1 MATALIST
9 LAAGLVGAFCW
20 RTWWSIGFAFAVPII
35 VGLQSRR
42 AWALAVATAY
52 FGAASWPLVL
62 AYAAF
67 AEASITSGA
76 LAWMTA
82 VVLLS
87 LPLTV
92 AWSQNRTA
100 AAWRIPIALAVG
112 VLPPF
117 GLIGWASPVT
127 SAGVLFPGTAWLGFA
142 AVIITPGLIL
152 LRRPPIWI
160 AIAAAS
166 VLSFCFSQLVLPPSA
181 WAAVETNL
189 VPGRRFAG
197 ADELIAS
204 DTVQSIVSDSHAAVT
219 VLPETVIVRWTE
231 ATEAFWQPTLEELH
245 RQHRLAVI
253 GAGVPIP
260 DSPAYRNAALVVGG
274 GKPQA
279 FFQRVPVPVGMWR
292 PFGTGPSVPLR
303 LQGPGTIEVAGQR
316 VAFLICYEQLLVL
329 PILLSAIDQ
338 PTLIVGIA
346 NQYWVRETT
355 IPAAQRASLMAW
367 SRLFAL
373 PLLIAENK

>member
-1 MATALIST
+1 MATALLST
-9 LAAGLVGAFCW
+9 LAAGLVGAFGW

-42 AWALAVATAY
+42 SWALAVATAY
-52 FGAASWPLVL
+52 FGAASWPLAR

-76 LAWMTA
+76 LAWMIA
-82 VVLLS
+82 VLLLS

-92 AWSQNRTA
+92 AWTQNRTA
-100 AAWRIPIALAVG
+100 AAWRIPMALAAG
-112 VLPPF
+112 VLPPL
-117 GLIGWASPVT
+117 GLVGWASPVT

-142 AVIITPGLIL
+142 AVITAPGLIL
-152 LRRPPIWI
+152 LGRPRIWI
-160 AIAAAS
+160 ALAAAS
-166 VLSFCFSQLVLPPSA
+166 VLSFCFSRPVPPPSA
-181 WAAVETNL
+181 WMAIGTNF
-189 VPGRRFAG
+189 VPGRRFEG
-197 ADELIAS
+197 ADEFIAS
-204 DTVQSIVSDSHAAVT
+204 DAVQRIVSASRAWVT
-219 VLPETVIVRWTE
+219 VLPETVISRWTE
-231 ATEAFWQPTLEELH
+231 ATEAFWEPTLAKLH

-253 GAGVPIP
+253 GAGLAIP
-260 DSPAYRNAALVVGG
+260 NSSAYRNAALIIGG
-274 GKPQA
+274 EQPQA

-292 PFGTGPSVPLR
+292 PFGNGPSVPLR
-303 LQGPGTIEVAGQR
+303 LNGPGTIEVADQR

-329 PILLSAIDQ
+329 PVLLSASER

-346 NQYWVRETT
+346 NQYWVRETS

-373 PLLIAENK
+373 PLLIAENR